1 MKYGTELAEM
11 VKNGKIKVEN
21 SQETALN
28 EMEKKGIKYIAQ
40 KVAGNYPQ
48 RQTVE
53 LTSFFKKYTQ

>member
-48 RQTVE
+48 R
-53 LTSFFKKYTQ
+53 